1 MTVAVLKG
9 GASEC
14 WNTSVFSFLIDID
27 INSGACY
34 EQGGGCSVTATL
46 ADPSGI
52 LLYVSHRRDRNRVLI
67 TATTLGLK
75 YFSYSPICSHPG
87 YAAKL
92 SYLCLE
98 PDEPCG
104 LNSLSPPTSLSQNPA
119 APADS
124 SLSATGFI
132 SVNAHDSFRSRISF
146 CISPCS
152 G

>member
-1 MTVAVLKG
+1 MTVAILKG

-14 WNTSVFSFLIDID
+14 WNTSVFSSLIDID
-27 INSGACY
+27 INSGTCY

-46 ADPSGI
+46 TDPSGI
-52 LLYVSHRRDRNRVLI
+52 LLYVSHRRGRNRVLI
-67 TATTLGLK
+67 TITTLGLK

-87 YAAKL
+87 YVAKL
-92 SYLCLE
+92 GYSCLE

-104 LNSLSPPTSLSQNPA
+104 LNSLPPPTSLSQTPP

-124 SLSATGFI
+124 SLSAIGFI
-132 SVNAHDSFRSRISF
+132 SVNSRDSFRPRISF

>member
-1 MTVAVLKG
+1 MTVAILKG

-27 INSGACY
+27 INSGTCY

-52 LLYVSHRRDRNRVLI
+52 LLYVSHRRGRNRVLI
-67 TATTLGLK
+67 TVTTLGLK

-92 SYLCLE
+92 SLE

-104 LNSLSPPTSLSQNPA
+104 LSSLSQTPP

-132 SVNAHDSFRSRISF
+132 SVNARDSFRPRISF